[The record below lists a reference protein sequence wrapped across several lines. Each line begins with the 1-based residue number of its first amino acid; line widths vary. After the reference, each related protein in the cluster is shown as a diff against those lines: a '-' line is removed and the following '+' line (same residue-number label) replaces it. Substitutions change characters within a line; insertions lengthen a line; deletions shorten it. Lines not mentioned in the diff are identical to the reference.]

1 MLRYYLTPLILAVF
15 KKKKKKERKKLT
27 SVAKDMEEGKPLN
40 IFYGGI
46 KWYNSYGK
54 QYGISSKN

>member
-1 MLRYYLTPLILAVF
+1 
-15 KKKKKKERKKLT
+15 
-27 SVAKDMEEGKPLN
+27 MEEGKPLN

-54 QYGISSKN
+54 QYGISLKN